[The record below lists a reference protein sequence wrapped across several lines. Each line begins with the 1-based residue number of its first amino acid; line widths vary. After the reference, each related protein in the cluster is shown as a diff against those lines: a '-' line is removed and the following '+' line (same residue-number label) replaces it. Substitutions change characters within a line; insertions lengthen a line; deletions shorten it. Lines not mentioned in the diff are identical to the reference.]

1 MSSSNDLMSRLN
13 ELESR
18 NLNSNSNFYI
28 IIFVLLISLAL
39 SGAAIGISYNDKM
52 DISGG
57 NNITVTKDNS
67 DPDFTLELKEELK
80 ELKSI
85 TAKSGTS
92 YFNIIGGLSV
102 PDHIISGGSGNSIQ
116 EEAGTS
122 FSAILG
128 GNNNTIESGAL
139 DSVIAGGNSN
149 TIRSGA
155 HDSVIAGG
163 IANTASGEFSFIGGG
178 GNNTAD
184 GYGSFIGGADNNTA
198 SGDFS
203 FTGGGYN
210 NEISKNYSFIGG
222 GSQNE
227 ANSERSFIGGG
238 ILNVIGS
245 SNSFI
250 GGGEGLELLSGVSFS
265 HAVAFG
271 KYNSTQTIIDILDGT
286 SVTGSNY
293 GSSARL
299 IIGTGDSESER
310 RNALVVD
317 DKGNLFLGDATN
329 TGSSVFH
336 IPDGESQ
343 YKVKAFTIQHPEY
356 ERKWL
361 IHGCLE
367 GPEGGVYYRGK
378 GEAPGKISLPSYAT
392 KIATDFT
399 VNVTPIGEPRPLGVT
414 EVDENGVFS
423 VNGEG
428 KFFWQAIGER
438 VKIETEPDKEVVN
451 VKRLGPY
458 SWVE

>member
-39 SGAAIGISYNDKM
+39 SGAAIGICYNDKI

-57 NNITVTKDNS
+57 SNNNIIVTKDNS
-67 DPDFTLELKEELK
+67 DKDFTLELNQELQG
-80 ELKSI
+80 LKSI
-85 TAKSGTS
+85 TTKSGTS
-92 YFNIIGGLSV
+92 YFNIIGGGLSV
-102 PDHIISGGSGNSIQ
+102 PGHIISGGPNNIIH

-128 GNNNTIESGAL
+128 GNNNIIENGAL
-139 DSVIAGGNSN
+139 DSVI
-149 TIRSGA
+149 T
-155 HDSVIAGG
+155 GG
-163 IANTASGEFSFIGGG
+163 IANTASGEISFIGGG
-178 GNNTAD
+178 GNNTAS
-184 GYGSFIGGADNNTA
+184 GYGSFIGGANNNTA
-198 SGDFS
+198 GGDFS

-238 ILNVIGS
+238 SLNEIGS

-250 GGGEGLELLSGVSFS
+250 GGGEGLELPSGVSFS

-271 KYNSTQTIIDILDGT
+271 KYNSTQTVIDILGGT
-286 SVTGSNY
+286 SVTDPVNVGT
-293 GSSARL
+293 SARL

-329 TGSSVFH
+329 TGTCIYHMPS
-336 IPDGESQ
+336 DGSTS
-343 YKVKAFTIQHPEY
+343 YVAKAFTIQHPEY

-399 VNVTPIGEPRPLGVT
+399 VNVTPIGEPRTLGVT

-438 VKIETEPDKEVVN
+438 VKMETEPDKEIVN
-451 VKRLGPY
+451 IKRLGPY